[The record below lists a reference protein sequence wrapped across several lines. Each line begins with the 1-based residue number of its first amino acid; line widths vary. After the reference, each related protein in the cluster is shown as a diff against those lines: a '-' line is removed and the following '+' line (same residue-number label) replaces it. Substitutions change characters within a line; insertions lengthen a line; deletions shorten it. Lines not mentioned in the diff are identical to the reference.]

1 MLAAENT
8 AQRAQRSRQHLLWV
22 PCVLCGYH
30 FRHGLVFGIRSAD
43 TFAGTFDSIGLE
55 EPRASALTFA
65 HPMLQSLRIRN
76 LALLEEV
83 ALDFEAG
90 FTAVTGETGAGKSI
104 LLGALALLAGERV
117 DKTIIRQGAPS
128 CDAEASLFFQK
139 PERIDAVLGELNLP
153 PCEDGLLII
162 KRSLP
167 REKAPKITV
176 NGGLASLSAL
186 QRLGEHWVDFHGPS
200 EPRRLL
206 KESCQLELLDLFGR
220 AHGALVSYQQKFR
233 AWREQVAERE
243 RIARETKL
251 SPDQIAFL
259 ENQLASIDALEL
271 TEEAIEKLER
281 DFARMSSAQELI
293 ELTQTL
299 EAGLTGEEGVQLKL
313 AALLRE
319 ARQVENID
327 AASKPLADR
336 LASVTVEL
344 NDLSSEF
351 SALSQQLQ
359 FDPEQAEELES
370 QMNTWLDLKRKH
382 GGELPAVII
391 ARDEMRRR
399 LEVQG
404 DLEGTLARLEKQ
416 IAESERAAKAEARTL
431 RGLRE
436 KAAKE
441 LARIAAKSIEQ
452 LGFKKAD
459 FQIRIVPLVELTPT
473 GDCGAEF
480 LFSPNV
486 GEAPLPLNRV
496 ASSGELARVM
506 LALKTVLADLDEVPL
521 LVFDEVDANV
531 GGEIGRI
538 VGEKMAGIAK
548 NHQVLCVTH
557 LPQVAAQA
565 TCHLV
570 VTKDQ
575 TKDRAV
581 VTIEPIQASRKDR
594 VSELARMLGDSKAK
608 SALAHAE
615 ELLGK

>member
-1 MLAAENT
+1 
-8 AQRAQRSRQHLLWV
+8 
-22 PCVLCGYH
+22 
-30 FRHGLVFGIRSAD
+30 
-43 TFAGTFDSIGLE
+43 
-55 EPRASALTFA
+55 
-65 HPMLQSLRIRN
+65 MLQSLRIRN

-104 LLGALALLAGERV
+104 LLGALSLLAGERA
-117 DKTIIRQGAPS
+117 DKTIIRQGAAA
-128 CDAEASLFFQK
+128 CEAEAALFF
-139 PERIDAVLGELNLP
+139 EDSRAIDAVLAGFDLP
-153 PCEDGLLII
+153 PCEEGVLIL
-162 KRSLP
+162 KRSLS

-176 NGGLASLSAL
+176 NGSLTTLSIL

-206 KESCQLELLDLFGR
+206 KEGCQLELLDLFGR
-220 AHGALVSYQQKFR
+220 AGATLAGYGVSYE
-233 AWREQVAERE
+233 AWRRLLDERE

-251 SPDQIAFL
+251 SPDQIEFL
-259 ENQLASIDALEL
+259 QNQLARIDALEL
-271 TEEAIEKLER
+271 TDEAIEALER
-281 DFARMSSAQELI
+281 DFARMSRSQELT
-293 ELTQTL
+293 ELAETL
-299 EAGLTGEEGVQLKL
+299 AAGLTGDDGVQGRI

-319 ARQVENID
+319 ARQVEAID
-327 AASKPLADR
+327 AASRPLAER
-336 LASVTVEL
+336 LSTVAVEL
-344 NDLSSEF
+344 NDLGAEF
-351 SALSQQLQ
+351 SALGQQLQ
-359 FDPEQAEELES
+359 FDAEQAEALTAR
-370 QMNTWLDLKRKH
+370 MNTWLELKRKH
-382 GGELPAVII
+382 GGELSAVL
-391 ARDEMRRR
+391 ASREDLRRR

-404 DLEGTLARLEKQ
+404 DIEGALLRLEKQ
-416 IAESERAAKAEARTL
+416 IAAAERAARKEAAVL
-431 RGLRE
+431 RGVRE

-441 LARIAAKSIEQ
+441 LAKVAAKGIAQ
-452 LGFKKAD
+452 LGFAKAD
-459 FQIRIVPLVELTPT
+459 FSVRIVPLDEPGPA
-473 GDCGAEF
+473 GDCGCEF

-506 LALKTVLADLDEVPL
+506 LALKSVLADLDGVPL

-531 GGEIGRI
+531 GGEIGRV
-538 VGEKMAGIAK
+538 VGEKMAAIAL

-575 TKDRAV
+575 SKDRAV
-581 VTIEPIQASRKDR
+581 VTIEPIQASRKAR
-594 VSELARMLGDSKAK
+594 VTELARMLGDSKAK

>member
-1 MLAAENT
+1 
-8 AQRAQRSRQHLLWV
+8 
-22 PCVLCGYH
+22 
-30 FRHGLVFGIRSAD
+30 
-43 TFAGTFDSIGLE
+43 
-55 EPRASALTFA
+55 
-65 HPMLQSLRIRN
+65 MLQSLRIRN

-90 FTAVTGETGAGKSI
+90 FTVVTGETGAGKSI
-104 LLGALALLAGERV
+104 LLGALSLLAGERA
-117 DKTIIRQGAPS
+117 DKSIIRQGAAS
-128 CDAEASLFFQK
+128 CDAEASLFFEYARK
-139 PERIDAVLGELNLP
+139 IDAVLNVLDLP

-176 NGGLASLSAL
+176 NGGLATLSGL
-186 QRLGEHWVDFHGPS
+186 QRLGEYWVDFHGPS

-220 AHGALVSYQQKFR
+220 AGSALEAYRKKY
-233 AWREQVAERE
+233 ALWRERVAERE
-243 RIARETKL
+243 RIAQETKL
-251 SPDQIAFL
+251 SPDQIEFL
-259 ENQLASIDALEL
+259 ENQLARIDALEL
-271 TEEAIEKLER
+271 TEEAIETLER
-281 DFARMSSAQELI
+281 DFARMSRAQELI
-293 ELTQTL
+293 ELTQSL

-313 AALLRE
+313 AGLLRE
-319 ARQVENID
+319 ARQVESID
-327 AASKPLADR
+327 AASKSLADR

-351 SALSQQLQ
+351 SSLSQQLQ
-359 FDPEQAEELES
+359 FDPEQAAELET

-382 GGELPAVII
+382 GGELAAVI
-391 ARDEMRRR
+391 AAHDAMRRR

-404 DLEGTLARLEKQ
+404 DLEGTLTRLEKQ
-416 IAESERAAKAEARTL
+416 IVDAERAAREEARIL
-431 RGLRE
+431 RGIRE
-436 KAAKE
+436 KSAKE
-441 LARIAAKSIEQ
+441 LSKVAAKSIAQ

-459 FQIRIVPLVELTPT
+459 FQIRIVALNELGPS
-473 GDCGAEF
+473 GDCTAEF

-531 GGEIGRI
+531 GGEIGRV

-581 VTIEPIQASRKDR
+581 VTIEPIQASRKAR
-594 VSELARMLGDSKAK
+594 VTELARMLGDSKAK